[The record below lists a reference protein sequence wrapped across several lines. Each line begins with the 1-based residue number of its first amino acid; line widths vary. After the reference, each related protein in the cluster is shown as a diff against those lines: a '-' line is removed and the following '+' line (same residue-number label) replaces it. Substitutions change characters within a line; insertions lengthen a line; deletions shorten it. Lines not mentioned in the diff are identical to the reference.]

1 MYKLGTMI
9 FTATLIVASAHAEET
24 MPSQSALPEAQLTSA
39 ANVVAEATSLEQETQ
54 SEAIPPQSGTN
65 AVPLTGTS
73 AEIQK
78 SEANAASA
86 TETSAEIQKSEANT
100 TPMTGTSAEIQ
111 KSEASATSATETSA
125 EIQKSEASAT
135 SATETSAEIQTGFN
149 PGTVARSV
157 FTTAIADREPV
168 DTLQNIEAQE
178 QKVYYFTEL
187 LDMQGQTATHRWEY
201 NGEVIAE
208 IAFEVKGPRWRVWS
222 SKKLPPESLGEWKV
236 SVLNSAN
243 EVINENTLNV
253 VATPAT
259 ESAQP
264 PAAPAVTP
272 Q

>member
-9 FTATLIVASAHAEET
+9 FTATVIVTSAYAEET
-24 MPSQSALPEAQLTSA
+24 TPSQSALPEVQLTSA

-54 SEAIPPQSGTN
+54 SKAIPPQAETN
-65 AVPLTGTS
+65 AAPATETS

-78 SEANAASA
+78 PETNAAPMTETSAEIQIPETNAAPA
-86 TETSAEIQKSEANT
+86 TETSAEIQKSEVNT
-100 TPMTGTSAEIQ
+100 AP
-111 KSEASATSATETSA
+111 ATETSA
-125 EIQKSEASAT
+125 EIQKSEVNTAP
-135 SATETSAEIQTGFN
+135 ATETSAEIQTGFN

-157 FTTAIADREPV
+157 FTSAIADREPV
-168 DTLQNIEAQE
+168 DALQNIEAQD

-201 NGEVIAE
+201 NGEVMAE

-222 SKKLPPESLGEWKV
+222 SKKLPPESLGEWRV

-243 EVINENTLNV
+243 EVINESTLNV